1 MRKAVVQKERLTG
14 QVKRKCSVVSKAD
27 LHKEHV
33 GSGGVL
39 RRLCR
44 SSPVAI
50 LSWRTRYQ
58 VFLAFSG
65 MRRDQNIFHL
75 EGDRIFGGIFGGED
89 LGRDLKPLV
98 EGAAI

>member
-1 MRKAVVQKERLTG
+1 MRKAVDQKERLAG
-14 QVKRKCSVVSKAD
+14 QAKRKCSVVSMVD
-27 LHKEHV
+27 LHMGHV

-39 RRLCR
+39 RRLCK

-50 LSWRTRYQ
+50 VSWRKRCQ

-65 MRRDQNIFHL
+65 IRRDQNVFHL
-75 EGDRIFGGIFGGED
+75 EGGRIFGGIFRGKAV
-89 LGRDLKPLV
+89 GRDLKPLV